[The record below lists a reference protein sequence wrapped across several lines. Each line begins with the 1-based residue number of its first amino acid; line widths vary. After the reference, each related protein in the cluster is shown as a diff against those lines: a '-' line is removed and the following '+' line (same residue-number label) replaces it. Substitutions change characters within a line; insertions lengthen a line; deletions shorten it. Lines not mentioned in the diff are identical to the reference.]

1 MVSQDAG
8 ESWNDATGN
17 LVNATGTTA
26 KARPSGLLLVD
37 VDVDVDVDVHTKAGV
52 AKGVATGAASG
63 AASGAA
69 TGSLTG
75 TRSKE
80 QGKAAQRKVAL
91 LVGTSTGVFV
101 SWTDRPGQWARLGS
115 CSNFPMVLTLG
126 LSHERTSDTLV
137 AATMGRGVYT
147 MTGLG
152 PALARLRVEQVAGM
166 CT

>member
-63 AASGAA
+63 AA

-80 QGKAAQRKVAL
+80 QGKAVQRKVAI

-126 LSHERTSDTLV
+126 LSHERTSDTWV

-152 PALARLRVEQVAGM
+152 PALARLRVEQVAGV
-166 CT
+166 CA

>member
-8 ESWNDATGN
+8 ENWNDATGN

-63 AASGAA
+63 AA
-69 TGSLTG
+69 TGSLTSLTG
-75 TRSKE
+75 
-80 QGKAAQRKVAL
+80 AVQRKVAI

-152 PALARLRVEQVAGM
+152 PALARLRVEQVAGV